1 MNTQEIKPLFMVVF
15 FLLAQ
20 SCQLEKKEEKMNQLA
35 IEDVSATQLTGINPY
50 SLASKVYF
58 ISPSDSAEKWC
69 KEYEPRNSWDL
80 AMKVYTRPNPFRND
94 SLESVVFSTELSQL
108 IKDTKQT
115 EVASRKAILQSK
127 APTDKP
133 LLIEG
138 EIFTSLYEGYTKYYS
153 IDTAYC
159 SKNEARLPF
168 VFENTN
174 YKEKWIDT
182 ILLVYENKSWR
193 FHDVLY
199 GRKSQY
205 SGLQERLK
213 DFIQT
218 GKEEQRQ
225 LQKK

>member
-80 AMKVYTRPNPFRND
+80 AMKVYARPNPFRND
-94 SLESVVFSTELSQL
+94 SLDNNTFSTELAQL
-108 IKDTKQT
+108 VKETKQT
-115 EVASRKAILQSK
+115 ELISRKAILQSK

-138 EIFTSLYEGYTKYYS
+138 EIFSSLYEGYTKCYA

-159 SKNEARLPF
+159 LKKQAKLPF
-168 VFENTN
+168 IFENIH
-174 YKEKWIDT
+174 YKEKWMDT
-182 ILLVYENKSWR
+182 IVLVYENNSLK

>member
-1 MNTQEIKPLFMVVF
+1 MNTQEIKQLFMVVF

-20 SCQLEKKEEKMNQLA
+20 SCQLEKKEEKMNQVA

-58 ISPSDSAEKWC
+58 ISPSDSAEHWC
-69 KEYEPRNSWDL
+69 NEYEPRNSWDV
-80 AMKVYTRPNPFRND
+80 AMKVYARPNPFRND
-94 SLESVVFSTELSQL
+94 SLDNNSFSTELAQL
-108 IKDTKQT
+108 MKETKQT
-115 EVASRKAILQSK
+115 ELVSRKAILQSK

-138 EIFTSLYEGYTKYYS
+138 EIFSSLYEGYTKCYS

-159 SKNEARLPF
+159 LKKQAKLPF
-168 VFENTN
+168 IFENTH
-174 YKEKWIDT
+174 YKEKWMDT
-182 ILLVYENKSWR
+182 IVLVYENNSWK

-205 SGLQERLK
+205 SALQQRLK

>member
-1 MNTQEIKPLFMVVF
+1 MTTQVIKRLLVAVF

-20 SCQLEKKEEKMNQLA
+20 SCQSEKKEEELNKVA
-35 IEDVSATQLTGINPY
+35 IDDVTATQLTGINPY
-50 SLASKVYF
+50 NLASKVYF
-58 ISPSDSAEKWC
+58 ISPKDSAESWC
-69 KEYEPRNSWDL
+69 NEYQCGKIWDI
-80 AMKVYTRPNPFRND
+80 AMKVYSRPNPFRND
-94 SLESVVFSTELSQL
+94 SLDNNTFSTELAQL
-108 IKDTKQT
+108 VKETKQT
-115 EVASRKAILQSK
+115 ELVSRKAILQSK

-138 EIFTSLYEGYTKYYS
+138 EIFSSLYEGYTKCYA

-159 SKNEARLPF
+159 LKKQAKLPF
-168 VFENTN
+168 IFENIH
-174 YKEKWIDT
+174 YKEKWMDT
-182 ILLVYENKSWR
+182 IVLVYEYNSWK